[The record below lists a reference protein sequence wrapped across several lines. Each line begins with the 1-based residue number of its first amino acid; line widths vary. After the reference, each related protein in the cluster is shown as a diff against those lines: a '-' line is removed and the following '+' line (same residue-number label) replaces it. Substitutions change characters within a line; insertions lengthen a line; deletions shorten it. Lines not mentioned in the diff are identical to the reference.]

1 MKTLTSRRNFLLTTA
16 AGAASLTGGAFAA
29 TRATSAT
36 LPDSAVAKMPSSLP
50 TNDTDST
57 PYRPLSR
64 FGMGGVAMGNGFSP
78 ASEREL
84 LGAVTAAWDEGVRY
98 FDTSPWYGLGLSER
112 RFGVFLQGK
121 PRDEFALSTKIGRIF
136 TPDTSQGGKQVSIWH
151 NVPPFAY
158 HYDYSAEATRRS
170 VEESLQ
176 RLGLAQLDIAFVHD
190 LSPDNDDL
198 GEDWVEHFEV
208 ARKGAFPEL
217 EKMKDEGLIKA
228 WGMGVN
234 TLEPALR
241 SFEVAKPDIL
251 LLATQY
257 SLVKHSEALERV
269 FPVVEERGASIVV
282 GAPLKAGFLA
292 GRHRYLYGP
301 GIPDG
306 MLEKRARL
314 SRLAQDHG
322 IDLLT
327 ASLHFCNAP
336 SVVSSVIP
344 GARTAHQVKQNAAAI
359 RRQVPSGFWAALKR
373 EGLIAANAPT
383 PS

>member
-16 AGAASLTGGAFAA
+16 TGAASLTGGAFAA
-29 TRATSAT
+29 TRATGAT

-64 FGMGGVAMGNGFSP
+64 FGLGGVAMGNGFSP
-78 ASEREL
+78 ASEMEL

-121 PRDEFALSTKIGRIF
+121 PRGEFALSTKIGRIF
-136 TPDTSQGGKQVSIWH
+136 TPD
-151 NVPPFAY
+151 
-158 HYDYSAEATRRS
+158 
-170 VEESLQ
+170 
-176 RLGLAQLDIAFVHD
+176 
-190 LSPDNDDL
+190 
-198 GEDWVEHFEV
+198 
-208 ARKGAFPEL
+208 
-217 EKMKDEGLIKA
+217 
-228 WGMGVN
+228 
-234 TLEPALR
+234 
-241 SFEVAKPDIL
+241 
-251 LLATQY
+251 
-257 SLVKHSEALERV
+257 
-269 FPVVEERGASIVV
+269 
-282 GAPLKAGFLA
+282 
-292 GRHRYLYGP
+292 
-301 GIPDG
+301 
-306 MLEKRARL
+306 
-314 SRLAQDHG
+314 
-322 IDLLT
+322 

-383 PS
+383 PA